1 MIQCSFINIWSFFQ
15 IFKCNILEWS
25 RLVFAQYVDFT
36 QVLTIVQTIPAHD
49 SQLCK
54 SPQKGK
60 VTVSARAGIYDPSG
74 INDQLIAPI
83 PASMWRL
90 PGPFLGFG
98 QNLNI
103 FVVVDIL
110 LKP

>member
-1 MIQCSFINIWSFFQ
+1 MCKLF
-15 IFKCNILEWS
+15 L
-25 RLVFAQYVDFT
+25 
-36 QVLTIVQTIPAHD
+36 LTIHNCAKVH
-49 SQLCK
+49 K
-54 SPQKGK
+54 KGK

-98 QNLNI
+98 QNFYI
-103 FVVVDIL
+103 FFVVVDIL
-110 LKP
+110 LKT

>member
-1 MIQCSFINIWSFFQ
+1 M
-15 IFKCNILEWS
+15 
-25 RLVFAQYVDFT
+25 
-36 QVLTIVQTIPAHD
+36 QTIPAHD

-60 VTVSARAGIYDPSG
+60 LTVSARAGIYDPSG

-90 PGPFLGFG
+90 PFLGFG